1 MKNILLHANPAGVV
15 AGLKIAAVLTGAA
28 DAVLVVREDL
38 DPQQLEA
45 DAGLVD
51 LKLTVTRAALVNK
64 MAYKGARLLALDELA
79 SLADRLLGNT
89 PGVLVS
95 VDGALAVEEPPA
107 RPVTELVGDCKGLVA
122 GHVFYNADQLA
133 GKTVGEVSGR
143 SGMLRR
149 LTATQCPVHE
159 TQVLLTALR
168 AQSCGKCTFC
178 REGLYQLS
186 CIMEDM
192 STGRAKTGDLDLARE
207 IGTVMTTSCNCT
219 LGEEAALPVLSAL
232 DAFESEVAAHI
243 RRKECAAGACLALTR
258 FYVDPKL
265 CQGSGACVDACP
277 AHCIEGGPGLVAV
290 IDNFDCTR
298 CGRCLEVCGSG
309 AIKRTSGRL
318 PKLPAAPVPVKG
330 AAVPAPDTD
339 TAQPVRHPA
348 KRKRVFAAVGAPE
361 PAETAAPAAQAE
373 QPKPVE
379 VKIMKT
385 IETDVVIVA
394 GGPAGLAAAV
404 TVGEQGLKSVLL
416 EKSSTTGGAANMGMG
431 PLGIDTK
438 IQRAQFNNISVD
450 KALQMHMEY
459 THYRVSI

>member
-1 MKNILLHANPAGVV
+1 MSLLQNNTEALNRLRGLDKTALEAVFGCWDAAPRVVGALYNADTDGMKNILLHANPAGVV

-79 SLADRLLGNT
+79 
-89 PGVLVS
+89 
-95 VDGALAVEEPPA
+95 ALAVEEPPA

-133 GKTVGEVSGR
+133 GKTVGEVAGR

-149 LTATQCPVHE
+149 LTDAQCPVHE

-192 STGRAKTGDLDLARE
+192 ATGRAKTGDLELARE

-277 AHCIEGGPGLVAV
+277 AHCIEGGPPNASA
-290 IDNFDCTR
+290 
-298 CGRCLEVCGSG
+298 CL
-309 AIKRTSGRL
+309 
-318 PKLPAAPVPVKG
+318 PPWVP
-330 AAVPAPDTD
+330 PNP
-339 TAQPVRHPA
+339 
-348 KRKRVFAAVGAPE
+348 
-361 PAETAAPAAQAE
+361 
-373 QPKPVE
+373 PKPL
-379 VKIMKT
+379 
-385 IETDVVIVA
+385 
-394 GGPAGLAAAV
+394 PPPPRP
-404 TVGEQGLKSVLL
+404 SSPNLL
-416 EKSSTTGGAANMGMG
+416 
-431 PLGIDTK
+431 
-438 IQRAQFNNISVD
+438 R
-450 KALQMHMEY
+450 
-459 THYRVSI
+459 

>member
-1 MKNILLHANPAGVV
+1 MSLLQNNTEALNRLRGLDKTALEAVFGCWDAAPRVVGALYNADTDGMKNILLHANPAGVV

-79 SLADRLLGNT
+79 ALADRLLGNT

-95 VDGALAVEEPPA
+95 VDGALAVEENPA

-133 GKTVGEVSGR
+133 GKTVGEVAGR

-149 LTATQCPVHE
+149 LTDAQCPVHE

-192 STGRAKTGDLDLARE
+192 ATGRARTGDLDLARE

-232 DAFESEVAAHI
+232 DAFESEMAAHI

-277 AHCIEGGPGLVAV
+277 AHCIEGGPPNASA
-290 IDNFDCTR
+290 
-298 CGRCLEVCGSG
+298 CL
-309 AIKRTSGRL
+309 
-318 PKLPAAPVPVKG
+318 PPWAPPN
-330 AAVPAPDTD
+330 P
-339 TAQPVRHPA
+339 
-348 KRKRVFAAVGAPE
+348 
-361 PAETAAPAAQAE
+361 
-373 QPKPVE
+373 PKPL
-379 VKIMKT
+379 
-385 IETDVVIVA
+385 
-394 GGPAGLAAAV
+394 PPPPRP
-404 TVGEQGLKSVLL
+404 SSPNLL
-416 EKSSTTGGAANMGMG
+416 
-431 PLGIDTK
+431 
-438 IQRAQFNNISVD
+438 R
-450 KALQMHMEY
+450 
-459 THYRVSI
+459 